1 MINFLRKIFIKDYQN
16 IEDEKV
22 RTKHGFLAS
31 FVGMFSNLLL
41 FGFKLFIGLITF
53 SMSIIT
59 DALNNLSDMASCI
72 LNIFGFKMSS
82 KPADKKHPFGHQR
95 IEYII
100 GLIISLIIIA
110 VAVLLGYSSVMKIIS
125 NEATSFNIYVFII
138 LGASILIKLLQG
150 IFYLKMS
157 KIINSTSLKASSQDS
172 ISDVISTSA
181 VLLASIVEFFFPN
194 IHLDGY
200 MGVLVALFIAFNGI
214 KMVVESSSPLIG
226 DAPDKELVKKIENEI
241 LSYDGVLGIHD
252 VICHLYG
259 PTKMFMSVHVEVDA
273 KVNVMI
279 SHDLID
285 NIERDIRE
293 KYHSEITI
301 HMDPVICDNEEINML
316 KNKTKEMLNKY
327 NDKLR
332 FHDFRIVSGPTHT
345 NVLFDIVV
353 PFEEKIKED
362 ELLLYIKEQYKLI
375 DEKYNLVI
383 NIDLD
388 YTD

>member
-1 MINFLRKIFIKDYQN
+1 MINFLRKLFIKDYQN
-16 IEDEKV
+16 VEDEKV

-31 FVGMFSNLLL
+31 FVGLFSNLLL
-41 FGFKLFIGLITF
+41 FVFKLLIGLITS

-59 DALNNLSDMASCI
+59 DALNNMSDMASCL
-72 LNIFGFKMSS
+72 LNVFGFKMSS

-110 VAVLLGYSSVMKIIS
+110 VAVLLGYSSIMKIIS
-125 NEATSFNIYVFII
+125 NEATSFNYIVFII
-138 LGASILIKLLQG
+138 LGASIVIKLLQG
-150 IFYLKMS
+150 LFYLKMS

-181 VLLASIVEFFFPN
+181 VLIAIIVEFIFPN

-200 MGVLVALFIAFNGI
+200 MGVVVALFIAVNGI

-226 DAPDKELVKKIENEI
+226 DAPDKALVEKISNEI
-241 LSYDGVLGIHD
+241 LSYEGVLGIHD
-252 VICHLYG
+252 VMCHLYG

-273 KVNVMI
+273 RVDVMI

-285 NIERDIRE
+285 NIEREIRE

-301 HMDPVICDNEEINML
+301 HMDPIIVDNEEINML
-316 KNKTKEMLNKY
+316 KEKTNEMLIKY
-327 NDKLR
+327 NSVLK

-345 NVLFDIVV
+345 NVLFDIVI
-353 PFEEKIKED
+353 PFETKIKEE
-362 ELLLYIKEQYKLI
+362 ELLLYLKNEYSKI
-375 DEKYNLVI
+375 DTKYNLVI
-383 NIDLD
+383 NIDKD
-388 YTD
+388 YIG

>member
-1 MINFLRKIFIKDYQN
+1 
-16 IEDEKV
+16 
-22 RTKHGFLAS
+22 
-31 FVGMFSNLLL
+31 
-41 FGFKLFIGLITF
+41 
-53 SMSIIT
+53 
-59 DALNNLSDMASCI
+59 
-72 LNIFGFKMSS
+72 
-82 KPADKKHPFGHQR
+82 
-95 IEYII
+95 
-100 GLIISLIIIA
+100 
-110 VAVLLGYSSVMKIIS
+110 
-125 NEATSFNIYVFII
+125 
-138 LGASILIKLLQG
+138 
-150 IFYLKMS
+150 
-157 KIINSTSLKASSQDS
+157 
-172 ISDVISTSA
+172 
-181 VLLASIVEFFFPN
+181 
-194 IHLDGY
+194 
-200 MGVLVALFIAFNGI
+200 
-214 KMVVESSSPLIG
+214 
-226 DAPDKELVKKIENEI
+226 
-241 LSYDGVLGIHD
+241 
-252 VICHLYG
+252 
-259 PTKMFMSVHVEVDA
+259 MFMSVHVEVDA